1 MVQVPNGFT
10 VVVGLGLS
18 GQAICRH
25 LTQLGRPFMVADTRE
40 APPGVEAFRQTYPDV
55 QVHCG
60 SLAAVDF
67 CQAYEVVIS
76 PGVDPR
82 TAGLEGAGA
91 ITLPLAA
98 HAGRRNRAVQTCRE
112 STHYG
117 HYGLQC

>member
-40 APPGVEAFRQTYPDV
+40 APPGMEAFRQTYPDV

-60 SLAAVDF
+60 SLAALDF
-67 CQAYEVVIS
+67 CRAYEVVIS

-82 TAGLEGAGA
+82 TAGLEGLLERHNPA
-91 ITLPLAA
+91 TW
-98 HAGRRNRAVQTCRE
+98 
-112 STHYG
+112 
-117 HYGLQC
+117 